1 MAVDGV
7 LARVSELDS
16 MISQLSGA
24 SPPASAAAAS
34 SFQRVLASRTAP
46 YTPPTAPAPAP
57 ALPPAPPAAPAVP
70 ADTTRYGFVRR
81 TDGSPGDVPFYQRLG
96 GSGLGGV
103 VFDSTDPGLESGLAT
118 AQQAGEK
125 TGLWVPAGLDTG
137 DPEAYAS
144 YAASLAQK
152 YSPSVLVL

>member
-16 MISQLSGA
+16 LISQLNGA

-46 YTPPTAPAPAP
+46 YTPPPAPAQP
-57 ALPPAPPAAPAVP
+57 QPPATP

-81 TDGSPGDVPFYQRLG
+81 SDGSPGDVPFYQRLG

-118 AQQAGEK
+118 AQQAGLK
-125 TGLWVPAGLDTG
+125 TGLWVPAGLDVG
-137 DPEAYAS
+137 DP
-144 YAASLAQK
+144 
-152 YSPSVLVL
+152 